1 MKKVVLSL
9 FFMAFMQALIGQTH
23 WVPVSGI
30 QNNMTM
36 SAVLYINGEEQFL
49 DSIEIG
55 AFCGEECRAAAL
67 PYEIVGERVYFLT
80 IKGTSNEVITFR
92 LYDHQMDTELDYV
105 CDTTYTFV
113 VDDIVGDYPDWFPIP
128 FSNPAPSVVEQTIVL
143 AAGWNWFSA
152 YVEADDLLEQLE
164 ESLGENGLAI
174 VSSLSTT
181 EYDDGE
187 WFGDLDSEGMT
198 NEETYMVLTSANTTI
213 QLQGNPANPA
223 NHPKTINPG
232 WNWIGFPCDY
242 EMSLE
247 DALASFPAEEGDMI
261 ASTDS
266 NTEYDGE
273 EWFGGLETFAPGQG
287 YMYYSNSTLTKTLVI
302 QTTRKSKIVVKH

>member
-113 VDDIVGDYPDWFPIP
+113 IDDIVGDYPDWFPIH
-128 FSNPAPSVVEQTIVL
+128 FSAPVPSFVEQTIAL
-143 AAGWNWFSA
+143 AAGSNYCSFNVEITVNELKTA
-152 YVEADDLLEQLE
+152 LVEAFPNSAISIKSKNQTHTYNPNNHRWSGTFNTFDL
-164 ESLGENGLAI
+164 SKMNI
-174 VSSLSTT
+174 IKV
-181 EYDDGE
+181 DNDGE
-187 WFGDLDSEGMT
+187 IT
-198 NEETYMVLTSANTTI
+198 
-213 QLQGNPANPA
+213 LQGIPVDPTA
-223 NHPKTINPG
+223 HPVIISNGSNYIAFPLTVNMTPTQAFAGFAVDGDKIKSKTKTIIYNRGKWGNQIP
-232 WNWIGFPCDY
+232 
-242 EMSLE
+242 
-247 DALASFPAEEGDMI
+247 SFE
-261 ASTDS
+261 
-266 NTEYDGE
+266 
-273 EWFGGLETFAPGQG
+273 PGQG
-287 YMYYSNSTLTKTLVI
+287 YIYISNSTESRPFIFPTGAK
-302 QTTRKSKIVVKH
+302 

>member
-113 VDDIVGDYPDWFPIP
+113 VDDIVGDYPDWYPIH
-128 FSNPAPSVVEQTIVL
+128 FSNPTPILVEQTIAL
-143 AAGWNWFSA
+143 AAGWNWFST
-152 YVEADDLLEQLE
+152 YVEITMNDLKAALLEALPGT
-164 ESLGENGLAI
+164 SITIKSKNNGFTTYNGT
-174 VSSLSTT
+174 SWKGSLSTIDLTQMYQIQTANACEITLTGLPIDPT
-181 EYDDGE
+181 EHP
-187 WFGDLDSEGMT
+187 
-198 NEETYMVLTSANTTI
+198 VTI
-213 QLQGNPANPA
+213 YNGS
-223 NHPKTINPG
+223 
-232 WNWIGFPCDY
+232 NWIAFPLSQSMTPTNAFAGFAI
-242 EMSLE
+242 S
-247 DALASFPAEEGDMI
+247 GDI
-261 ASTDS
+261 IRSKNNGFATYTNS
-266 NTEYDGE
+266 
-273 EWFGGLETFAPGQG
+273 WKGGLTNLIPGQG
-287 YMYYSNSTLTKTLVI
+287 YIYNSVATDSKTLI
-302 QTTRKSKIVVKH
+302 YPTSAK